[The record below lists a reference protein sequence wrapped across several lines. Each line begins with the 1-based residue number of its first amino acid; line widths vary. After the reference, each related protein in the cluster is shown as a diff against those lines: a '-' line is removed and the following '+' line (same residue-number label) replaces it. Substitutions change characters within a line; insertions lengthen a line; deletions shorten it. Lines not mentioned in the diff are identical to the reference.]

1 MTAVVRYRE
10 DPKLMSPRLMPTRTT
25 SPRGNRLSRA
35 CVGTIVG
42 GMAVAGLAAPV
53 ATAAPDCSKATVDS
67 TVSDVTGQAQAYMT
81 SHPEGRK
88 TLLAA
93 ASQPQQQATATLN
106 AYATN
111 HPQEYADFKAILA
124 PLGTL
129 QKQCGVQVVPAQF
142 QWAFDQFIG

>member
-1 MTAVVRYRE
+1 ME
-10 DPKLMSPRLMPTRTT
+10 DPKLMSPRPM
-25 SPRGNRLSRA
+25 SPPGDRLSLA
-35 CVGTIVG
+35 CVGTIVA

-53 ATAAPDCSKATVDS
+53 ATAAPDCSQGTIDS
-67 TVSDVTGQAQAYMT
+67 TVSNVQGQAQAYMS
-81 SHPEGRK
+81 SHPDGNRA
-88 TLLAA
+88 LMAA
-93 ASQPQQQATATLN
+93 ATQPRPQAAATLN

-111 HPQEYADFKAILA
+111 HPQEYADFKAILP